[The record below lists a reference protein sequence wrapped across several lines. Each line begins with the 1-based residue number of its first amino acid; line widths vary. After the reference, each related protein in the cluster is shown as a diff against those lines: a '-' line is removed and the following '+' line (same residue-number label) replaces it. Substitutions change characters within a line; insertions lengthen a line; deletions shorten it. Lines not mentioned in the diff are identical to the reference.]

1 MSMNFNTEII
11 QERAIAMIFSAKA
24 PRLNITRP
32 ESNQLKSEMS
42 KRRNALLCLI
52 QCENASRWQ
61 DRAWQVKRY
70 FQNGLRIIAFFSGA
84 NDSLLN
90 EITIEVDRPVHWKVG
105 RTFHYLAPSGAQG
118 VAIFVRSS
126 VQSYLSRALNIHLS
140 GSGHSFWL
148 RQGAQ

>member
-1 MSMNFNTEII
+1 M
-11 QERAIAMIFSAKA
+11 
-24 PRLNITRP
+24 
-32 ESNQLKSEMS
+32 
-42 KRRNALLCLI
+42 
-52 QCENASRWQ
+52 
-61 DRAWQVKRY
+61 KRY

-118 VAIFVRSS
+118 VAIFVRLS